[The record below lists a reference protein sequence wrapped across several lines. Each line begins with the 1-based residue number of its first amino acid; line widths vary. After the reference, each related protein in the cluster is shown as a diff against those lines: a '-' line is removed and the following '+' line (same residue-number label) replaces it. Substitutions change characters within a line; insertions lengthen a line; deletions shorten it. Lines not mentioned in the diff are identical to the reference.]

1 MINMGPQKFTAS
13 TSAEALRMV
22 REKMGSDAMV
32 LSTKDVPEGVE
43 IVAISPDALAYLAS
57 QKTYSPVSHTPEP
70 TPNYQTPQSDT
81 GSYSP
86 PNVGGLVIADV
97 FRTNPTRTSDAPM
110 ASGTSFSDPVPNH
123 TNTVQQSGA
132 FTPEPIT
139 PESITPE
146 PPPFTKPVSI
156 AASIA
161 AESMNITTESPRVE
175 RLISE
180 VEEVKKLLQ
189 SHLANNL
196 WGTMQQQAAN
206 QAEVTKALLSAGFSP
221 KLCAQLVSGLTEE
234 SDIKTMMTLVQG
246 RLEGMIQTVDPI
258 AAFDRGG
265 VFAFIG
271 PTGVGKT
278 TTVAKVAA
286 RCVLRYGRN
295 QVALLS
301 TDTYRIGAQE
311 QLKVFARILGLPVIS
326 LRDSE
331 DLSSKIDELSQ
342 RKIILLDTA
351 GVNQRDVLM
360 IEQSQLLKE
369 GSRDAHRILVMSSTT
384 DLRTQEDVIMLHNQA
399 SIEANQSKILGAIIT
414 KTDEAAQ
421 IAPVIDSL
429 IRHELPLLFLSN
441 GQRVPEDLSQANIP
455 YLAHRAM
462 RPRHLGNNLNIQD
475 EQVPALMADYLNDW
489 TQKNFS

>member
-1 MINMGPQKFTAS
+1 MGPQKFIAAN
-13 TSAEALRMV
+13 SAEALRMV

-43 IVAISPDALAYLAS
+43 IVAISPDALSYLAN
-57 QKTYSPVSHTPEP
+57 QKTPFPSAKPNMSTNSLKTPEV
-70 TPNYQTPQSDT
+70 SLDKKT
-81 GSYSP
+81 GSIP
-86 PNVGGLVIADV
+86 HQGGLVIADV
-97 FRTNPTRTSDAPM
+97 LQNSPRTRGLDRSPVIQPADLQATIHQPEQLKTSVH
-110 ASGTSFSDPVPNH
+110 TPN
-123 TNTVQQSGA
+123 Q
-132 FTPEPIT
+132 
-139 PESITPE
+139 
-146 PPPFTKPVSI
+146 
-156 AASIA
+156 
-161 AESMNITTESPRVE
+161 TESPRVE
-175 RLISE
+175 RLIAE
-180 VEEVKKLLQ
+180 VEEVKKMLQ
-189 SHLANNL
+189 SHLATNY
-196 WGTMQQQAAN
+196 WGNMQQQAVN

-221 KLCAQLVSGLTEE
+221 KLCAQLVQDLTEE
-234 SDIKTMMTLVQG
+234 GDVKTLLNQAQG
-246 RLEGMIQTVDPI
+246 KLEGMIKLVDPI
-258 AAFDRGG
+258 TAFDQGG

-295 QVALLS
+295 QVALLT

-311 QLKVFARILGLPVIS
+311 QLKVFAKILGLPVVS

-331 DLSSKIDELSQ
+331 DLASKIDELSQ

-369 GSRDAHRILVMSSTT
+369 GSRYAHRILVMSSTT

-399 SIEANQSKILGAIIT
+399 SKDGEKSSILGAIIT

-421 IAPVIDSL
+421 LAPVLDCL
-429 IRHELPLLFLSN
+429 IRHQLPLLFLSN

-462 RPRHLGNNLNIQD
+462 HPRHLGNNLNVND
-475 EQVPALMADYLNDW
+475 DQVPALMADHLNDW
-489 TQKNFS
+489 TKKNFS

>member
-57 QKTYSPVSHTPEP
+57 QKTYGPVSHTPEP
-70 TPNYQTPQSDT
+70 TPNYQTPQSNT

-97 FRTNPTRTSDAPM
+97 FRTNPTRTSDAPI
-110 ASGTSFSDPVPNH
+110 ASSTSFGDPAPSSA
-123 TNTVQQSGA
+123 NTAQQPEA
-132 FTPEPIT
+132 FTPEP
-139 PESITPE
+139 ITPE

-161 AESMNITTESPRVE
+161 AESMNIATESPRVE

-234 SDIKTMMTLVQG
+234 SDIKTMMALVQG

-489 TQKNFS
+489 TQKNIS

>member
-1 MINMGPQKFTAS
+1 MGPQKFIAAN
-13 TSAEALRMV
+13 SAEALRMV

-43 IVAISPDALAYLAS
+43 IVAISPDALSYLS
-57 QKTYSPVSHTPEP
+57 TQKTPFPSKSTTQP
-70 TPNYQTPQSDT
+70 TNTYTSEAPLERKPGTIPSL
-81 GSYSP
+81 
-86 PNVGGLVIADV
+86 GGLVIADV
-97 FRTNPTRTSDAPM
+97 LQNSPRARGLDRS
-110 ASGTSFSDPVPNH
+110 PVIQPSELQANNSPEH
-123 TNTVQQSGA
+123 SKANLA
-132 FTPEPIT
+132 TPI
-139 PESITPE
+139 
-146 PPPFTKPVSI
+146 
-156 AASIA
+156 
-161 AESMNITTESPRVE
+161 ESPRVE
-175 RLISE
+175 RLIAE
-180 VEEVKKLLQ
+180 VEEVKKMLQ
-189 SHLANNL
+189 SHLATNY
-196 WGTMQQQAAN
+196 WGNMQQQAVN

-221 KLCAQLVSGLTEE
+221 KLCAQLVQDLTDEG
-234 SDIKTMMTLVQG
+234 DVKALLNQAQQK
-246 RLEGMIQTVDPI
+246 LEGMIKLVDPI
-258 AAFDRGG
+258 SAFDQGG

-295 QVALLS
+295 QVALLT

-311 QLKVFARILGLPVIS
+311 QLKVFAKILGLPVVS

-331 DLSSKIDELSQ
+331 DLASKLDELSQ

-369 GSRDAHRILVMSSTT
+369 GSRYAHRILVMSSTT
-384 DLRTQEDVIMLHNQA
+384 DLRTQEDVIMLHNQVA
-399 SIEANQSKILGAIIT
+399 KDGDKSSILGAIIT

-421 IAPVIDSL
+421 LAPVLDCL

-462 RPRHLGNNLNIQD
+462 HPRHLGSNLNVND
-475 EQVPALMADYLNDW
+475 DQVPALMADYLNDW
-489 TQKNFS
+489 TKKNFS

>member
-1 MINMGPQKFTAS
+1 MGPQKFVAAN
-13 TSAEALRMV
+13 SAEALRMV
-22 REKMGSDAMV
+22 REKMGSEAMV

-43 IVAISPDALAYLAS
+43 IVAISPDALSYLSS
-57 QKTYSPVSHTPEP
+57 QKAAFPTNKPNTTTNNPFAAETIPEKK
-70 TPNYQTPQSDT
+70 TSSIPNL
-81 GSYSP
+81 
-86 PNVGGLVIADV
+86 GGLVIADV
-97 FRTNPTRTSDAPM
+97 LQNSPRARGLDRS
-110 ASGTSFSDPVPNH
+110 PVIQPSEL
-123 TNTVQQSGA
+123 QSNVNG
-132 FTPEPIT
+132 
-139 PESITPE
+139 PES
-146 PPPFTKPVSI
+146 TKNSTNSSI
-156 AASIA
+156 PI
-161 AESMNITTESPRVE
+161 ESPRVE
-175 RLISE
+175 RLIAE
-180 VEEVKKLLQ
+180 VEEVKKMLQ
-189 SHLANNL
+189 SRLATNY
-196 WGTMQQQAAN
+196 WGNMQQQAAN

-221 KLCAQLVSGLTEE
+221 KLCAQLVQDFTDEV
-234 SDIKTMMTLVQG
+234 DVKTLLNQAQQK
-246 RLEGMIQTVDPI
+246 LEGMIKLVDPI
-258 AAFDRGG
+258 TAFDQGG
-265 VFAFIG
+265 VFTFIG

-295 QVALLS
+295 QVALLT

-311 QLKVFARILGLPVIS
+311 QLKVFAKILGLPVVS

-331 DLSSKIDELSQ
+331 DLASKLDELSH

-369 GSRDAHRILVMSSTT
+369 GSRHAHRILVMSSTT

-399 SIEANQSKILGAIIT
+399 SKEADKSSILGAIIT

-421 IAPVIDSL
+421 LAPVLDCL

-462 RPRHLGNNLNIQD
+462 HPRHLGTNLNVND
-475 EQVPALMADYLNDW
+475 DQVPALMADYLNDW
-489 TQKNFS
+489 TKKNYS